1 MQFAQKL
8 VKERRLNGK
17 LKCGLG
23 KVGPGKQEEDAR
35 ACKWTKVQVEEIDS
49 RKKEKLLDDRKPGS
63 YRGRCQAQIWVWGT
77 VENGQQQTPYVTKDE
92 PMKDPYEIDSVLLQG
107 QEHVRWRLMF
117 WSHLVW
123 G

>member
-49 RKKEKLLDDRKPGS
+49 RKKEKLLDDRKTRLIS
-63 YRGRCQAQIWVWGT
+63 W
-77 VENGQQQTPYVTKDE
+77 
-92 PMKDPYEIDSVLLQG
+92 PMSGPNLGLRYGGEWATTNAIRDQ
-107 QEHVRWRLMF
+107 R
-117 WSHLVW
+117 
-123 G
+123 